1 MIHVFDCPWREGY
14 RIRVNLE
21 SRKLIK
27 TFERLVD
34 EIDPPVSVA
43 ADF

>member
-1 MIHVFDCPWREGY
+1 MMHVFDWPWRDGY
-14 RIRVNLE
+14 SIRVNLE

-27 TFERLVD
+27 TFERLVE
-34 EIDPPVSVA
+34 EIEPPFSVA